1 MLPDP
6 SDDTRLMIHY
16 AKKMLQQIYRSGFAY
31 HKASI
36 MLGDICPNDFKQQAL
51 WLNKTSPP
59 SSALMQTLDQINQR
73 FGRNHLRIAAMGHK
87 VGSWQMQAN
96 TRSPAYTTRW
106 HDLCKVR

>member
-1 MLPDP
+1 MGMMLPDP

-31 HKASI
+31 HKAGI
-36 MLGDICPNDFKQQAL
+36 MLGDIYPNDCKQQAL

-73 FGRNHLRIAAMGHK
+73 FGLLMPKVNSFHK
-87 VGSWQMQAN
+87 LV
-96 TRSPAYTTRW
+96 TIRY
-106 HDLCKVR
+106 H